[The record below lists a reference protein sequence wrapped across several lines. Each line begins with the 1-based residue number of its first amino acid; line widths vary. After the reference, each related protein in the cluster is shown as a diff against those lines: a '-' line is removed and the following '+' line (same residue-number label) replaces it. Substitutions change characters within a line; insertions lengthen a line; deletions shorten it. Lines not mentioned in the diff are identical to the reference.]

1 MRKIAI
7 IFNGDL
13 RNRKGYL
20 NAVIERAKGLCA
32 CEEFSV
38 DIFCLSQYDNWL
50 IRTLRHTQKSE
61 RTVVVKVDGLTI
73 NMIWYP
79 FSLMD
84 YILSVRLHLGRVV
97 EPFILKRLVV
107 QFKNYDL
114 VSAHSMIAGM
124 LAYNIYERYNIPY
137 CITWHGSDIHTEP
150 FVNKISFKIVAD
162 LISKA
167 TRNIFVSEALSQTAR
182 EIVPNVDGDVL
193 YNAASDKFYRFEDK
207 ARNELCEKHKS
218 TTNKVVAFAGGLVS
232 IKNAEILP
240 DIFNSIQQHFK
251 EKIEFW
257 IIGDGKLR
265 DVIDDKLSQMPD
277 VYCKLWGNQP
287 VEEMPLLLNCVDV
300 LILPSKNEGLPLIV
314 VEAIKSG
321 VNVVASDVG
330 GIKEAIG
337 VDNVVALGDDFVQRF
352 SKRVVDILEG
362 GCSLPKIPDEFNWQR
377 TSDKEMKICNN
388 IINKNKKL

>member
-1 MRKIAI
+1 MKRIAI

-50 IRTLRHTQKSE
+50 IRKLRHTQKSE
-61 RTVVVKVDGLTI
+61 RTAVVKVDGLTI

-84 YILSVRLHLGRVV
+84 YILSVKLRLGRVV
-97 EPFILKRLVV
+97 EPFILKRLVA

-114 VSAHSMIAGM
+114 ISAHSMIAGM
-124 LAYNIYERYNIPY
+124 LAYNIYEKYNIPY

-150 FVNKISFKIVAD
+150 FANKTSFKIVSD
-162 LISKA
+162 LMCCAK
-167 TRNIFVSEALSQTAR
+167 RNIFVSGALMRTATD
-182 EIVPNVDGDVL
+182 IVPNIQGDVL
-193 YNAASDKFYRFEDK
+193 YNAASSKFNRFEDK
-207 ARNELCEKHKS
+207 VRNELCDKYKS
-218 TTNKVVAFAGGLVS
+218 TANKVVAFAGGLVP

-240 DIFNSIQQHFK
+240 DIFNSIQQQSK

-265 DVIDDKLSQMPD
+265 NTIECKLKQMPD

-287 VEEMPLLLNCVDV
+287 VDEMPLLLNCVDV

-314 VEAIKSG
+314 VEAIQSG
-321 VNVVASDVG
+321 ANVVASDVG

-337 VDNVVALGDDFVQRF
+337 IDNVVALGDDFAQRF

-362 GCSLPKIPDEFNWQR
+362 GSSLPKIPDEFHWQR
-377 TSDKEMKICNN
+377 TAGKEIKICNN
-388 IINKNKKL
+388 IINK